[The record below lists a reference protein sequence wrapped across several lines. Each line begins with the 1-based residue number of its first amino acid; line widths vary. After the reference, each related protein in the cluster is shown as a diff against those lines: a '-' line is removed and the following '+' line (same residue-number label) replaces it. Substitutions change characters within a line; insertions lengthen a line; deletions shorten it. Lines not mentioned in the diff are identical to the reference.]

1 MIMKQIILSLVTAL
15 SALVLSVQA
24 ASLDEPGTKVNKLA

>member
-1 MIMKQIILSLVTAL
+1 MIIKKVILSLFTAL